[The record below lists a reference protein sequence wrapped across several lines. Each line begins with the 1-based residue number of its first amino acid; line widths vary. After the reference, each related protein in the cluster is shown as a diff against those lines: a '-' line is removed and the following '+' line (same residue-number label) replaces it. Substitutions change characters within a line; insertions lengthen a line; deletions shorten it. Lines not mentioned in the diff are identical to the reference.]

1 MTSPQ
6 RPVIVCYQPQPPKA
20 QVNRELCEELHLAAS
35 NASALL
41 QHFVVPKRCG
51 RAWKLLRGQVCRISL
66 TEGSQVGFCVTITME
81 ETYVVVRV
89 LKQDISS
96 MVVIF
101 LFISNRL
108 VTSTFGIWKIPRND
122 FIPEKQGSSKDR
134 TLLPETDYG

>member
-1 MTSPQ
+1 MEIVAGTSLPHFSNGRQ
-6 RPVIVCYQPQPPKA
+6 SGWFLCY
-20 QVNRELCEELHLAAS
+20 NY
-35 NASALL
+35 N
-41 QHFVVPKRCG
+41 G
-51 RAWKLLRGQVCRISL
+51 D
-66 TEGSQVGFCVTITME
+66 
-81 ETYVVVRV
+81 VVRV
-89 LKQDISS
+89 LKDISS